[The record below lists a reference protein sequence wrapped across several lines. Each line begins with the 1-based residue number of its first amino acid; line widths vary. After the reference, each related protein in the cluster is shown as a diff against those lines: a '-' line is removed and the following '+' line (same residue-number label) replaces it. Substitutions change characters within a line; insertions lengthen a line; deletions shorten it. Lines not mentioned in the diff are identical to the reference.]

1 MAQTIGIL
9 GGSFDPVHSGH
20 LALAT
25 AARAALDLDRLIFVP
40 NSRSPLKSSG
50 PFASF
55 EHRAAMLRLALVDCD
70 GCEISAVEG
79 RRGGVSFTIDT
90 LRELKSENPDASFF
104 LIVGAD
110 ALEEFHLWRDHEE
123 ILKFANLAY
132 VERGDATV
140 VPSKLAARPI
150 PMPRVD
156 VSSTV
161 IRNRL
166 RRGQSI
172 DALVP
177 GAVVKYIASH
187 HLYST

>member
-9 GGSFDPVHSGH
+9 GGSFDPVHRGH
-20 LALAT
+20 LALAA
-25 AARAALDLDRLIFVP
+25 AARTALDLDRLIFVP
-40 NSRSPLKSSG
+40 NSRSSLKSSG

-55 EHRAAMLRLALVDCD
+55 EHRVAMLRLALEECV
-70 GCEISAVEG
+70 GCEISDVEG
-79 RRGGVSFTIDT
+79 RRGGISFTIDT
-90 LRELKSENPDASFF
+90 LREFKSENPDASFF

-110 ALEEFHLWRDHEE
+110 ALEEFYLWRDHQE
-123 ILKFANLAY
+123 ILKHANLAY
-132 VERGDATV
+132 VERSNATA
-140 VPSKLAARPI
+140 VPSKLTARSI

-156 VSSTV
+156 VSSTAV
-161 IRNRL
+161 RDRL

-187 HLYST
+187 RLYSI